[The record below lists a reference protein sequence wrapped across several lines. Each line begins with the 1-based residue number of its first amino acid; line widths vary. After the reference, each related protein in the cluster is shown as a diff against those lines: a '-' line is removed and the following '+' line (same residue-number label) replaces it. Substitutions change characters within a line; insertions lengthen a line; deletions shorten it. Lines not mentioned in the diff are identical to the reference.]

1 MLPPDFKI
9 RPLFVRRIVL
19 VCVIASLCFSVGEGL
34 RLRPFP
40 VASESDATN
49 TRIDASSQS
58 TLATYG
64 PVALPTRVQNRGKW
78 QTVEFGNPPTQD
90 CHELIAHR
98 VLLRERDEAVDV
110 VSALFRFSSTGRAP
124 PFIS

>member
-49 TRIDASSQS
+49 THVNASSQS

-64 PVALPTRVQNRGKW
+64 PVALPTRAQNRGKW

-90 CHELIAHR
+90 CHELIAHQVFHR
-98 VLLRERDEAVDV
+98 DRDEGAGV
-110 VSALFRFSSTGRAP
+110 VSILFRFSSTGRAP
-124 PFIS
+124 PSFS